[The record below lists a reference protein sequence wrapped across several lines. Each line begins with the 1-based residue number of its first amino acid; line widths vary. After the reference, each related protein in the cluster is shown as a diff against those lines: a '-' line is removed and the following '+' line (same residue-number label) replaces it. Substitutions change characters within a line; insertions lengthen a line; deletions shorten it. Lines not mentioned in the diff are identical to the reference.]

1 METKSFLKS
10 RTILGALI
18 AAASPAL
25 PVALRL
31 AGADKYVS
39 AEEVTALAQQAMV
52 LGGSALAIY
61 GRVKAT
67 KRLA

>member
-10 RTILGALI
+10 RTVWGGLI
-18 AAASPAL
+18 ASAAPAL
-25 PVALRL
+25 PIAVRVL
-31 AGADKYVS
+31 GWDKYVS
-39 AEEVTALAQQAMV
+39 AEEVTALGQSAMAV
-52 LGGSALAIY
+52 AGGALAIY

>member
-1 METKSFLKS
+1 METKSLFASK
-10 RTILGALI
+10 TVWGALL
-18 AAASPAL
+18 AGASSLL
-25 PVALRL
+25 PVVLKL